1 MALDFASLRRRSW
14 NLKLPVIPLPDLPN
28 RTYDD
33 IQFVIATRT
42 NNHHK
47 IAFRNGQSNEQEK
60 EQIPVKQQG
69 DQ

>member
-1 MALDFASLRRRSW
+1 MVLDFAPPRRRSW

-28 RTYDD
+28 RDDD
-33 IQFVIATRT
+33 IQFVIVTRT